1 MTSGKPVRLKFK
13 RGIGSLALIGV
24 LSLPASSFAQE
35 TENQAQRHERA
46 KRAQTAHD
54 HQHHTGA
61 KIVGGS
67 AAGGAVAGALLG
79 GGKGALIGGA
89 VGAGGGA
96 VANKVRS
103 DKGVKKREQQE
114 KRDDRR

>member
-1 MTSGKPVRLKFK
+1 MNIK
-13 RGIGSLALIGV
+13 RTTALLSLA
-24 LSLPASSFAQE
+24 SLLTLPVSALAQE
-35 TENQAQRHERA
+35 TSAQRRHRHA
-46 KRAQTAHD
+46 VDSQRAHD

-89 VGAGGGA
+89 IGAGGGA
-96 VANKVRS
+96 IANKVRTN
-103 DKGVKKREQQE
+103 KGVKAREKREY
-114 KRDDRR
+114 